1 MTRKEKELIAKIQL
15 SQLITDDPYSDDFY
29 YQMFTEKKNNEKQ
42 GESKLNWQ
50 QTYLMKQGK
59 GGNLSSQ
66 MQQQVQHLIDGRKQ
80 KPKNNQCNFFFL
92 FLFFYFFYFYFY
104 VYFYSLFLSKYFY
117 CYGIK

>member
-1 MTRKEKELIAKIQL
+1 MTRKEKELIARIQI

-29 YQMFTEKKNNEKQ
+29 YQMFTEKKNNDKQ

-80 KPKNNQCNFFFL
+80 KPKNNQCEFFL
-92 FLFFYFFYFYFY
+92 FFFFFFYFF
-104 VYFYSLFLSKYFY
+104 LFFLIFFFFFFFF
-117 CYGIK
+117 